1 MFATRRLTDRDAGV
15 ARLQQLDRLLPSW
28 ATPARLFLLLY
39 LFSALICLTFGF
51 FVGFRDTPAQ
61 LDQDEQEYLGIAL
74 AIAKGD
80 PILSARRTL
89 GFPFVIAGIRTLT
102 TNLWFLQSAL
112 CLIYAFSAPLLQL
125 LVRRLTGSMVAGLA
139 SGLAFAVWP
148 TAIFYGT
155 SLYSES
161 VALPVVLLALYCL
174 PLGFEPLQRGWV
186 RGALLSGLLLGVAT
200 HVRPMY
206 LLFLPFLC
214 LIILVETGRVMAAA
228 RIAVVALLA
237 YAAVILPWSIY
248 VSTTFHRPILV
259 SSNGGETLAG
269 GLTPALLNHNSTMKL
284 GSGRVTWVGPGK
296 WLAMSDTGYLSEA
309 ETRLPYDQQDPLL
322 RARAVEWIKAHPDQA
337 AYLELCK
344 LSYMWGIYPI
354 EANGPA
360 QLLFGNIPIV
370 VLLVAGVAAF
380 ALRPELRV
388 RFARLWTPVLF
399 VSSVALIS
407 WGSWRFRQT
416 ADAGLIAFCV
426 IVFLQTVPIAAWWSR
441 IAAPRAP
448 RQGGNATSGA
458 K

>member
-1 MFATRRLTDRDAGV
+1 MFATRRLSDRDPGV

-28 ATPARLFLLLY
+28 LTPVRIFFLLY
-39 LFSALICLTFGF
+39 LFSAAICLSFGLLY
-51 FVGFRDTPAQ
+51 GFRATPAQ
-61 LDQDEQEYLGIAL
+61 LDQDEQEYLGMAL

-89 GFPFVIAGIRTLT
+89 GFPFAIAGIRAITS
-102 TNLWFLQSAL
+102 NLWLVQSVLSMIFAL
-112 CLIYAFSAPLLQL
+112 SAPLLQMV
-125 LVRRLTGSMVAGLA
+125 VRRLTGSRVAGLV

-174 PLGFEPLQRGWV
+174 PIGFQPPARGWV
-186 RGALLSGLLLGVAT
+186 LNAIVTGLLLGIAT

-214 LIILVETGRVMAAA
+214 LIILIETGRVMAAA
-228 RIAVVALLA
+228 RIAIVVLLA

-296 WLAMSDTGYLSEA
+296 WLAMSDTGYLTEA
-309 ETRLPYDQQDPLL
+309 ENRLPYDQQDPLL
-322 RARAVEWIKAHPDQA
+322 RARAIEWIKAHPDQA

-370 VLLVAGVAAF
+370 VLLVVGLAAF
-380 ALRPELRV
+380 ALRPDLRV
-388 RFARLWTPVLF
+388 RLARLWMPVLF
-399 VSSVALIS
+399 VSCVALIS

-426 IVFLQTVPIAAWWSR
+426 VVFLQSVPIADWWAR
-441 IAAPRAP
+441 ITSPRRPHPA
-448 RQGGNATSGA
+448 GNATSGA